1 MAKPE
6 KGQMTVAEASSLVAS
21 MAKNYRAFAR
31 IQEVLQVAASVE
43 GVEASSRRK
52 LHDLEAKVAEAE
64 LESTTAIEKFK
75 AATASA
81 AQKYKKEVERR
92 QDELGKLNEARV
104 EVQGKIDALQEDLKK
119 KSFAAAGHLE
129 QEVARRTAVLTELEE
144 RRDKAEKDLDR
155 LARRIA
161 G

>member
-43 GVEASSRRK
+43 VSEASSRRK
-52 LHDLEAKVAEAE
+52 LHDLEEKVAQAEAE
-64 LESTTAIEKFK
+64 STGAIEKFK

-81 AQKYKKEVERR
+81 AQKYKKEIDRR
-92 QDELGKLNEARV
+92 QGELAKLNEAAVAAQENLEGLESALETNRKRV
-104 EVQGKIDALQEDLKK
+104 HTDH
-119 KSFAAAGHLE
+119 AAD
-129 QEVARRTAVLTELEE
+129 VATRTAEIASLEE
-144 RRDKAEKDLDR
+144 RKDKAEKDLDR
-155 LARRIA
+155 LAKRIA